1 MHKILNNNALET
13 STIWDLFLILIKI
26 LHWYGHEFWK
36 KGVHKT
42 GIKEYDISKENLTT
56 SQISTFQQNE
66 ESYYSL
72 HLSN

>member
-1 MHKILNNNALET
+1 MDM
-13 STIWDLFLILIKI
+13 SFR
-26 LHWYGHEFWK
+26 K

-72 HLSN
+72 HLSY

>member
-1 MHKILNNNALET
+1 M
-13 STIWDLFLILIKI
+13 KI

>member
-1 MHKILNNNALET
+1 MDM
-13 STIWDLFLILIKI
+13 SFR
-26 LHWYGHEFWK
+26 K

-66 ESYYSL
+66 ESY
-72 HLSN
+72 